1 MAWLILLASV
11 GLVSLGW
18 CLLGW
23 VLPDAPLVVVFRCPQ
38 NHHPDG
44 AISRY
49 QWLRSLGLI
58 RGKLV
63 IIGQIPAPEQ
73 EIWKKKH
80 PNVEFSTAEELPAAL
95 ELERTT

>member
-1 MAWLILLASV
+1 MGWLILLASI
-11 GLVSLGW
+11 GLVSLVW

-23 VLPDAPLVVVFRCPQ
+23 VLPDAPLVVVFPCPQ
-38 NHHPDG
+38 GHHPDG

-58 RGKLV
+58 SGKLV
-63 IIGQIPAPEQ
+63 IVGQIPASEQ
-73 EIWKKKH
+73 DIWKKKH
-80 PNVEFSTAEELPAAL
+80 PNVEFLTAEDLPAAL